1 MCMTE
6 KGFSVL
12 ISVYHAE
19 QPSNLYASLRSII
32 TDQTLMPDQI
42 VLVIDGPISQELVLV
57 VKEFL
62 ADYPEVLEILRL
74 EQKMGLGHALSKG
87 LEMCRYELVARMDS
101 DDISHPSR
109 FEKQFQFLN
118 AHAEVSVVG
127 SNIEEFIAE
136 PGDLKVFKVLPET
149 SEALIHYSKKRS
161 PVNHPS
167 IMFRK
172 SAVLAVGSYNDDFR
186 LFEDYSLFA
195 RLVRNGFLFYNIQE
209 SLLFFRIG
217 NRLDMIKRR
226 SGWAYMKSEV
236 RFLSF
241 AHGIG
246 HFSTIQY
253 LKALCIRVPTRLLPP
268 VIVLKIYATFLRK

>member
-1 MCMTE
+1 MTE

-42 VLVIDGPISQELVLV
+42 VLVIDGPISNDLVLV
-57 VKEFL
+57 INEFL
-62 ADYPEVLEILRL
+62 SDYPEVLEILRL
-74 EQKMGLGHALSKG
+74 EQNMGLGYALSKG